1 MSNLTT
7 RQPAADASRIDGKN
21 DRMTGSSKPYEVPM
35 RRGSKYADI
44 LLQRLQAE
52 VFKQDKPA
60 VIGIASFA
68 PRQGVTTTALN
79 LAIRAADHRISPA
92 IVVDANFRDQK
103 VSRIYRTGS
112 KGLSECL
119 NGRSTLEDC
128 TKTTKV
134 GNLSVLGVGQ
144 IKVAR
149 QLVIATKPTIDFFD
163 QLRASYRLS
172 IIDLPSIHEP
182 SLADAFLPHL
192 DGVLIVA
199 RYGSRTEKLKALQQH
214 IHDSGGK
221 IVGSVMTGTESKL
234 PAWLSRFF

>member
-7 RQPAADASRIDGKN
+7 RQPALDASEIEGMN
-21 DRMTGSSKPYEVPM
+21 DLMTGSSRPYEVPL
-35 RRGSKYADI
+35 RRGSKYTDI

-60 VIGIASFA
+60 VIGVASFA
-68 PRQGVTTTALN
+68 SRQGVTTTALN
-79 LAIRAADHRISPA
+79 LGIRSADHRISPTL
-92 IVVDANFRDQK
+92 VVDGNFRDQK

-112 KGLSECL
+112 NGLSECL
-119 NGRSTLEDC
+119 SGQSTLEKC
-128 TKTTKV
+128 TKPTKIE
-134 GNLSVLGVGQ
+134 NLSVMGLGQ

-149 QLVIATKPTIDFFD
+149 QLVIATQPTIEFFD
-163 QLRASYRLS
+163 ELRDSYRLS

-199 RYGSRTEKLKALQQH
+199 RYGTRKEKLATLQQH
-214 IHDSGGK
+214 IRDSGGK

-234 PAWLSRFF
+234 PAWLNRFF